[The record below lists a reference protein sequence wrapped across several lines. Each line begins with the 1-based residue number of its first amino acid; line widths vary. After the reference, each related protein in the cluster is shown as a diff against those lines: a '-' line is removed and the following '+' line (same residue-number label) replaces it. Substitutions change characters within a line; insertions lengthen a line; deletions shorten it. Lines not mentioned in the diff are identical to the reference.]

1 MSENLVV
8 AKDMVVGLAYTL
20 YVENAV
26 EDSAP
31 AADPLE
37 YLHGHGNLISGLEK
51 ELEGKS
57 AGDSFSV
64 TIQPEEAYGTYNKE
78 LVVNVPKDQF
88 DTDVEIEVG
97 MQFQANT
104 AGGGQIVTVTAVTDK
119 EVTVD
124 ANHPL
129 AGQTLYFDV
138 TVASVR
144 EATPEE
150 LVPRQV
156 SGCGGGCGGCSGC
169 GSGGGCGSSCG
180 SGCGY

>member
-1 MSENLVV
+1 MVI
-8 AKDMVVGLAYTL
+8 AKDKMVAIDYTL
-20 YVENAV
+20 KDKDGKVI
-26 EDSAP
+26 DSSKDAG
-31 AADPLE
+31 ALE

-64 TIQPEEAYGTYNKE
+64 TIPPEEAYGTYNKE

-150 LVPRQV
+150 LAPRPV

-169 GSGGGCGSSCG
+169 GSSGGCGSSCG
-180 SGCGY
+180 SGCGC